1 MKKDPA
7 GKDRD
12 VIGGMEVPLLS
23 DKAGVVCG
31 CFSAPLT
38 PPYTHTKAP
47 LPAVDVTTAQGPH
60 PHAEPSGRWGPPA
73 DGSNFNHVVQPV
85 CLQEASPPSPFPLPG
100 SLGVGKE

>member
-12 VIGGMEVPLLS
+12 AIGGMEVPLLS

-38 PPYTHTKAP
+38 PLYTHTKVP
-47 LPAVDVTTAQGPH
+47 L
-60 PHAEPSGRWGPPA
+60 
-73 DGSNFNHVVQPV
+73 
-85 CLQEASPPSPFPLPG
+85 LQW
-100 SLGVGKE
+100 K